1 MKKLKKIG
9 RMKKMYEGV
18 TLDNGL
24 TVKNGVIQ
32 NVANFDAEALKK
44 KVEALQ
50 VPQPWTIARRKAVE
64 DAKNKKRR

>member
-1 MKKLKKIG
+1 
-9 RMKKMYEGV
+9 MYEGV

-24 TVKNGVIQ
+24 IVKNGVIQ
-32 NVANFDAEALKK
+32 NVASFDAEALKK

-50 VPQPWTIARRKAVE
+50 IPQPLTIARRKAVE